1 MARPICRST
10 RLSGMRSLEL
20 KVPPPAVA
28 LVTAVLMWLVSQ
40 AAPVLDFNIPARSLI
55 AAILAAAGV
64 IVAISGV
71 ATFARAKTT
80 VNPTTP
86 QSSSTLVSWGIYT
99 LTRNPMYLGLLL
111 VLTGWAIFLSNLLP
125 FLLLP
130 AYIFYM
136 NRFQIAPEE
145 RALTSLFGSE
155 YVAYRSHVR
164 RWI

>member
-1 MARPICRST
+1 
-10 RLSGMRSLEL
+10 MRSLEL

-28 LVTAVLMWLVSQ
+28 LVIAVLMWLLSLI
-40 AAPVLDFNIPARSLI
+40 APALAFAIPARVLVAI
-55 AAILAAAGV
+55 ILAATGLAT
-64 IVAISGV
+64 AIAGV

-86 QSSSTLVSWGIYT
+86 ERSSSLVSWGIYRV
-99 LTRNPMYLGLLL
+99 TRNPMYLGLLL
-111 VLTGWAIFLSNLLP
+111 ELTAWAIFLSNPLP

-130 AYIFYM
+130 GYMLYI

-145 RALTSLFGSE
+145 RALTSLFGRE
-155 YVAYRSHVR
+155 YAAYQSRVR